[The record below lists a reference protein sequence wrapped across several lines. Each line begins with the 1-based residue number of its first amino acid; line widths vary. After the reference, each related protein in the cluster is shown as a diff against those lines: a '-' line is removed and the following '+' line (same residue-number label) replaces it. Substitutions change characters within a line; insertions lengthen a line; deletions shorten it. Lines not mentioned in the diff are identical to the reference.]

1 MKTVE
6 SIRCIITTVV
16 TTNRTAG
23 KIRDTWLV
31 FVLGY
36 DSRLHWSNTQSSTN
50 FGSHSGPHQPG
61 LHSPLVP
68 WPPLTSGLLASSP
81 SLPLP
86 SSSTGGDLL
95 LLSGSPPGGDRT
107 ALHPGSATH
116 LQTGLTVY
124 AFNSLVPKHVRSNGS
139 GLLTWCVLG
148 LESSFFYLTDQSL
161 YVILSYLNISTS
173 SRKAMLGDKR
183 YITAPFSNECQTQM
197 HITNY
202 ILHITYYTFHRFIY
216 GTKNK

>member
-1 MKTVE
+1 METVE
-6 SIRCIITTVV
+6 RVRCIITTVV

-61 LHSPLVP
+61 LHSPLAFTHLWSAGLHSPLVC
-68 WPPLTSGLLASSP
+68 WPPALHCPFHRPRPAATCCSSP
-81 SLPLP
+81 AHHQGATEPLF
-86 SSSTGGDLL
+86 TQDLQ
-95 LLSGSPPGGDRT
+95 RT
-107 ALHPGSATH
+107 CKPDS
-116 LQTGLTVY
+116 VY

-173 SRKAMLGDKR
+173 SRKAMLWDKR

-197 HITNY
+197 HITYY
-202 ILHITYYTFHRFIY
+202 ISHRFIY